1 MKLFARTHTPKAG
14 ARWRYRV
21 VATDQRHRKL
31 AGRITVQIVDPLG
44 RAHPVQYG
52 NTKRNITRMPFRGT
66 FSDFAQ
72 FPSDARGYRLTLR
85 VHVSTAKGNGSLT
98 YAITPR

>member
-52 NTKRNITRMPFRGT
+52 NTKRNITRMPFRARSRAIGSVIPAT
-66 FSDFAQ
+66 PAF
-72 FPSDARGYRLTLR
+72 DAL
-85 VHVSTAKGNGSLT
+85 
-98 YAITPR
+98 